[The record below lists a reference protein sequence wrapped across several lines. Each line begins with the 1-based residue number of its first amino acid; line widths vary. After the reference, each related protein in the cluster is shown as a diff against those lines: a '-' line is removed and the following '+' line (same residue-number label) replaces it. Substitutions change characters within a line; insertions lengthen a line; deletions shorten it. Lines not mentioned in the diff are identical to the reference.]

1 MTHPYRHSS
10 IAPSAHRPALTLH
23 RGAAAVRAVLLAGLG
38 LGLGL
43 GMGLATPAQAQ
54 SAPARSYQIAPG
66 PLDRTLTS
74 FASAAGIELSADAT
88 LLNGKTS
95 AGLNAITSVQAGF
108 DEVLRG
114 HGLQALRQA
123 NGSYTLVKLAE
134 RPAARPAAR
143 PEAAVLPTITVLDNA
158 EPETASGPIRGYVA
172 RRSATATK
180 TDTPIIETPQSVSV
194 VGAEE
199 IDTLKSQ
206 SLQDVLAYVAGVA
219 RNEAAD
225 RTTDQFFLRGFQATS
240 DLGNH
245 YRDGT
250 RYGVTRYDGRQ
261 ELYGLERVEVVKGA
275 ASVLFGAGGPGG
287 IINTVSKRPTAEP
300 VHEIN
305 LEGGSFKRKQVSA
318 DLGGPLSD
326 DGVWSYRLTALWRDS
341 DTFIDHV
348 PDNRRFVAPAL
359 TWKPNAATSLTFLGD
374 YQKDRTVN
382 VYGLP
387 AEGTVLPN
395 ANGPIARQRFVGEPG
410 FDQFAL
416 ERYCAGYLFEHA
428 FTERLK
434 LKNSLRYAHASNA
447 FDYTEVWGGVDASA
461 RVTALRWATQRADRS
476 SSLVSDT
483 SLQYQL
489 GEGAVR
495 QTILAGVDY
504 SRGREE
510 TERYTRTLANLD
522 LFAPVYGSA
531 VGSERAPNSFAYKA
545 DGKRIGVYAQDQVK
559 VGEKWV
565 ASLGGRYDMMRY
577 NEAGFFGGV
586 RADNEKSHA
595 FTGRAGLVY
604 LADNGLAPF
613 ASYSESFEPT
623 TGVDRTGARFKPSE
637 GKQFEAGLRYQ
648 PKGADMLLSAA
659 VYQLTRQNVQVE
671 DPQDANFAMQAGEVR
686 SRGLE
691 LEARTRIG
699 KSANLIAAY
708 AYTDART
715 TKASPLYPERE
726 GRRVDSVPYKQFSI
740 WGDEGFGAAGLP
752 GLRIGTGARYVGSTH
767 GAAHGTPVI
776 VPSVTLIDA
785 MASYSTGPW
794 KLALNVTNLAD
805 KTTIGSCTYGCFY
818 GEARKIIVTASYRW

>member
-1 MTHPYRHSS
+1 MTHQHPHSS
-10 IAPSAHRPALTLH
+10 LTPSARQPAFALNC
-23 RGAAAVRAVLLAGLG
+23 GAAAVRAVLLASLALG
-38 LGLGL
+38 V
-43 GMGLATPAQAQ
+43 ATPARAQ
-54 SAPARSYQIAPG
+54 GAPTRSYQIAPG

-95 AGLNAITSVQAGF
+95 AGLNATTTVQAGF

-123 NGSYTLVKLAE
+123 NGSYTLARLAE
-134 RPAARPAAR
+134 RPAARGDARPAAG
-143 PEAAVLPTITVLDNA
+143 PAAAVLPMITVLDNA
-158 EPETASGPIRGYVA
+158 EPDTASGPIRGYVA

-180 TDTPIIETPQSVSV
+180 TDTPILETPQSLSV

-261 ELYGLERVEVVKGA
+261 ELYGLERVEVIKGA

-287 IINTVSKRPTAEP
+287 IINTVSKRPTADP
-300 VHEIN
+300 VHEVN
-305 LEGGSFKRKQVSA
+305 VEGGSFKRKQISA
-318 DLGGPLSD
+318 DLGGPLTD
-326 DGVWSYRLTALWRDS
+326 DGVWSYRLSALWRDS

-359 TWKPNAATSLTFLGD
+359 TWKPNAATSLTLLGD

-395 ANGPIARQRFVGEPG
+395 ANGRIARQRFVGEPG

-416 ERYCAGYLFEHA
+416 ERYSAGYLFEHA
-428 FTERLK
+428 FSDRLK

-447 FDYTEVWGGVDASA
+447 FDYVEVWGGVDATE
-461 RVTALRWATQRADRS
+461 RVTAMRWATDRADRS

-495 QTILAGVDY
+495 QTMLAGLDY

-510 TERYTRTLANLD
+510 TERYTRSLANLD

-531 VGSERAPNSFAYKA
+531 VGAGRAPNTFAYKA
-545 DGKRIGVYAQDQVK
+545 DGKRIGVYAQDQIK

-565 ASLGGRYDMMRY
+565 ASLGGRYDMLRY
-577 NEAGFFGGV
+577 NETGFFGGV
-586 RADNEKSHA
+586 RANNEKSHA

-613 ASYSESFEPT
+613 ASYSTSFEPT

-648 PKGADMLLSAA
+648 PKGADVLLSAA

-671 DPQDANFAMQAGEVR
+671 DPQNANFAMQAGEVR

-726 GRRVDSVPYKQFSI
+726 GQRVDSVPYNQFSI

-752 GLRIGTGARYVGSTH
+752 GLRFGAGARYVGSTR

-776 VPSVTLIDA
+776 VPSVALIDA

-805 KTTIGSCTYGCFY
+805 KTYIGSCTYGCFY
-818 GEARKIIVTASYRW
+818 GEPRKVIVTASYRW